1 MATTRG
7 SLLARIKDR
16 DDREAWQEFHTL
28 YAPLLYRYARRRGL
42 SQADAEET
50 RDQCLEVIARKMPA
64 FEYDKEKGGFKN
76 WLHRIVDNKVVDL
89 LRKRRERIVDSG
101 DIRKLRDPEPSPQ
114 EVWEQQWRNE
124 HLKYCVEK
132 ARTRVSDRNFQVFH
146 LLVLDGY
153 TVEEVCAQ
161 LGLNPNQ
168 VYKAKARV
176 LKHVAQMMA
185 ELDSD
190 VPV

>member
-1 MATTRG
+1 
-7 SLLARIKDR
+7 
-16 DDREAWQEFHTL
+16 
-28 YAPLLYRYARRRGL
+28 
-42 SQADAEET
+42 
-50 RDQCLEVIARKMPA
+50 MPA

-76 WLHRIVDNKVVDL
+76 WLHRVVDNKVVDL

-101 DIRKLRDPEPSPQ
+101 DIRELRDPGPSPQ

-132 ARTRVSDRNFQVFH
+132 ARTRVSARNFQVFQ
-146 LLVLDGY
+146 LLVMEDH
-153 TVEEVCAQ
+153 TVEEVCRN

-176 LKHVAQMMA
+176 LRHVAQMMA
-185 ELDSD
+185 DLDSD
-190 VPV
+190 VAP